1 MQNSIAAQAAIV
13 MRTGLSSQRPR
24 KRGGWE
30 PDSIGGGRGE
40 YCTEQPEGRSPN
52 SVYELTEVLG
62 SRSSRP
68 KAAQQRL

>member
-30 PDSIGGGRGE
+30 PDSIGGGGGGNTAR
-40 YCTEQPEGRSPN
+40 N
-52 SVYELTEVLG
+52 SQKEDPLILCMN
-62 SRSSRP
+62 
-68 KAAQQRL
+68 